1 MAELELP
8 VIEQAV
14 VVRPG
19 DVLILRL
26 GEHVTGEQLAQLRD
40 AATPMLQ
47 ELLPGVEVVY
57 LAGGFEQVAAFRVE
71 DLTEVPPL

>member
-8 VIEQAV
+8 PIEQAV

-26 GEHVTGEQLAQLRD
+26 GADVSPEQLQRFREIAETKLH
-40 AATPMLQ
+40 

-57 LAGGFEQVAAFRVE
+57 LAGSVEQIAAFRLDGLPEAGSV
-71 DLTEVPPL
+71 